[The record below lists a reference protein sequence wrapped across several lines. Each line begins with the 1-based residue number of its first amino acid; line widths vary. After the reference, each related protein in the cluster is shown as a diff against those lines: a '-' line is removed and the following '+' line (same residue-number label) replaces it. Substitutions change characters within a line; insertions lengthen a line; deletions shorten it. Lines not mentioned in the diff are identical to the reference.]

1 MLVKVQKWGNSRA
14 IRIPESLAVE
24 AGLELGQEVKLAVVN
39 GQLRIIPAQEFYYE
53 LEELVAGI
61 TPENRHE
68 EWDIGPPV
76 GKEVW

>member
-1 MLVKVQKWGNSRA
+1 MFAKVQKWGNSRA
-14 IRIPESLAVE
+14 IRIPKALAVE
-24 AGLELGQEVKLAVVN
+24 TGLEFGREVELVAVD
-39 GQLRIIPAQEFYYE
+39 GQLHIVPVQAFYYG

-76 GKEVW
+76 GNEV

>member
-1 MLVKVQKWGNSRA
+1 MLAKVQKWGNSRA
-14 IRIPESLAVE
+14 IRIPKALAVE
-24 AGLELGQEVKLAVVN
+24 TGLEFGREVKLVAVD
-39 GQLRIIPAQEFYYE
+39 GQLHIVPMQEFHYE

-76 GKEVW
+76 GNEVW

>member
-1 MLVKVQKWGNSRA
+1 MNREPQKSKPKNEPGAEIQTKREQPQ
-14 IRIPESLAVE
+14 IPDSY
-24 AGLELGQEVKLAVVN
+24 
-39 GQLRIIPAQEFYYE
+39 YYE

-76 GKEVW
+76 GKEIW

>member
-39 GQLRIIPAQEFYYE
+39 GQLRIIPVQEFYYE

-76 GKEVW
+76 GKEIW

>member
-53 LEELVAGI
+53 LEELAAGI

-76 GKEVW
+76 GKEIW

>member
-1 MLVKVQKWGNSRA
+1 MIVKVQKWGNSWA

-24 AGLELGQEVKLAVVN
+24 TGLEFGKEVKLAVVN
-39 GQLRIIPAQEFYYE
+39 GQLRIIPVQEFYYE

-68 EWDIGPPV
+68 EWDIGSPV

>member
-1 MLVKVQKWGNSRA
+1 MLVKVQKWGGSRA
-14 IRIPESLAVE
+14 IQIPEALAVE
-24 AGLELGQEVKLAVVN
+24 AGLEFGQEVRLAVVN
-39 GQLRIIPAQEFYYE
+39 GQLRIIPAQEPYYE
-53 LEELVAGI
+53 LEELAAGI

>member
-1 MLVKVQKWGNSRA
+1 MFAKVQKWGNSRV
-14 IRIPESLAVE
+14 PV
-24 AGLELGQEVKLAVVN
+24 
-39 GQLRIIPAQEFYYE
+39 QEFYYG

-76 GKEVW
+76 GNEV